1 MLVQTEN
8 TKILC
13 LKYSLLPSYLW
24 EALLSA
30 RAYLVAAAVASLIT
44 GSATAF
50 AEGEDGGPPV
60 TAFPDGFAPQ
70 GLDLFSEGHGFGDKW
85 TTLNLWA
92 SRGKLTSLGR
102 GEKFISSPDVATP
115 PGDQDGARPDYD
127 LNADYSSSTLDDS
140 RFPAT
145 VTDFGS
151 VDSLIQGGWMLFGD
165 DDHADGFNF
174 VASGSGTSGLSNFD
188 PFSKDRSSRR
198 GSSHCSSDGTSVSVV
213 RCTTAE
219 DLGSFVTNSAD
230 GQDGANQPGQQG
242 SNPAG
247 PSAPTGAG
255 SLSFQQLLEMI
266 VAQNMAW
273 QWDAIQGTFPPCS
286 ASSAC
291 DGIPPV
297 VGASALTSDFVSPN
311 GNPDPPSDPPTM
323 DLLENGGGPQQQ
335 TAVPEIPSWAMLL
348 IGFGGLALLARRRL
362 CRLARPGYQPD
373 QPKDN
378 VA

>member
-70 GLDLFSEGHGFGDKW
+70 GLDLFSEGHGFGDEW

-151 VDSLIQGGWMLFGD
+151 VELAHPGWMDAL
-165 DDHADGFNF
+165 
-174 VASGSGTSGLSNFD
+174 
-188 PFSKDRSSRR
+188 RRRRSRR
-198 GSSHCSSDGTSVSVV
+198 RIQFRGIRIWDIRSLELRSVFQGPEPAGEDRRTARATVRRPASSVV
-213 RCTTAE
+213 RRPKTWA
-219 DLGSFVTNSAD
+219 
-230 GQDGANQPGQQG
+230 
-242 SNPAG
+242 
-247 PSAPTGAG
+247 PS
-255 SLSFQQLLEMI
+255 
-266 VAQNMAW
+266 
-273 QWDAIQGTFPPCS
+273 
-286 ASSAC
+286 
-291 DGIPPV
+291 
-297 VGASALTSDFVSPN
+297 
-311 GNPDPPSDPPTM
+311 
-323 DLLENGGGPQQQ
+323 
-335 TAVPEIPSWAMLL
+335 
-348 IGFGGLALLARRRL
+348 
-362 CRLARPGYQPD
+362 
-373 QPKDN
+373 
-378 VA
+378 

>member
-1 MLVQTEN
+1 MLV
-8 TKILC
+8 
-13 LKYSLLPSYLW
+13 
-24 EALLSA
+24 
-30 RAYLVAAAVASLIT
+30 
-44 GSATAF
+44 
-50 AEGEDGGPPV
+50 
-60 TAFPDGFAPQ
+60 
-70 GLDLFSEGHGFGDKW
+70 
-85 TTLNLWA
+85 
-92 SRGKLTSLGR
+92 
-102 GEKFISSPDVATP
+102 
-115 PGDQDGARPDYD
+115 
-127 LNADYSSSTLDDS
+127 
-140 RFPAT
+140 
-145 VTDFGS
+145 
-151 VDSLIQGGWMLFGD
+151 GD

-188 PFSKDRSSRR
+188 PFSKDRTGGR
-198 GSSHCSSDGTSVSVV
+198 GSSHCSSDGSSASVIH
-213 RCTTAE
+213 CEAAG
-219 DLGSFVTNSAD
+219 DLGSFMTSNSGA
-230 GQDGANQPGQQG
+230 GQEGANQPGQQG

-273 QWDAIQGTFPPCS
+273 QLDAIQGTFPPCG

-297 VGASALTSDFVSPN
+297 VGAPALTSDFISPN
-311 GNPDPPSDPPTM
+311 DPTSDPPTS
-323 DLLENGGGPQQQ
+323 DLLGDGGGPQQQ
-335 TAVPEIPSWAMLL
+335 TAVPEIPLWLMLL